1 MSIVHLPMRMLAE
14 SERPRE
20 KLLVSGRSVLSDA
33 ELLALLINT
42 GTAKNSAL
50 DIARKLLFDCQNNL
64 IQLGSLDISEL
75 TSYEGIGRAKA
86 VLVSAALELGRR
98 RGLGGGAPKVPISGS
113 KDAFAHFFVHFE
125 DLPHEE
131 FWCAYLNTAN
141 RPIRTVRISQGGLNG
156 TVADVRIILKYA
168 LECRASSLLL
178 AHNHPSGALKP
189 SDADLRLTRKI
200 KEAAD
205 WMDIKV
211 LDHIILADRSYYSFA
226 DDGSVL

>member
-1 MSIVHLPMRMLAE
+1 MSQVHFPLRLLAE

-20 KLLVSGRSVLSDA
+20 KLLQSGRSVLTDV

-42 GTAKNSAL
+42 GTAKYSAI
-50 DIARKLLFDCQNNL
+50 DIARRVLSDCQNNL
-64 IQLGSLDISEL
+64 VQLGSLGIAEL
-75 TSYEGIGRAKA
+75 TAYEGIGSAKA
-86 VLVSAALELGRR
+86 VLLSAALELGRR
-98 RGLGGGAPKVPISGS
+98 RGLGVGDTRQPITGS
-113 KDAFAHFFVHFE
+113 KDAFAHFFPHFE

-156 TVADVRIILKYA
+156 TVADVRIILRHA
-168 LECRASSLLL
+168 LECRSSGILL

-189 SDADLRLTRKI
+189 SEADVRLTRKI
-200 KEAAD
+200 KEAAE

-211 LDHIILADRSYYSFA
+211 LDHIVLADRSYYSFA
-226 DDGSVL
+226 DEGSVL